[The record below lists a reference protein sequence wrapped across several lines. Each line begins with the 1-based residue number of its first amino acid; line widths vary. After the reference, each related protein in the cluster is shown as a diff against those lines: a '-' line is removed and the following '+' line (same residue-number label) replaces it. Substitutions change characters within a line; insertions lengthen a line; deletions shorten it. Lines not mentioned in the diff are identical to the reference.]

1 MDPLLF
7 VVISVSITVG
17 ALVFYIGNGVVKA
30 QKQSGRR
37 LASLSTR
44 EDVLQSD
51 FSERAVAPVMQGIG
65 RFALRFTPTGW
76 VAKAQHKLVLAGWA
90 ERMDGNTWAA
100 IRIIAI
106 VVSIV
111 LTFLAVPIVDSATM
125 KLVVGGLLLVIG
137 FFGPEASLNR
147 AIDDRRKEMEKQLPD
162 IIDLLVISVEAGL
175 GFEAAMGRVV
185 QNVPGELSREVQ
197 RTLQETRV
205 GVSRHEALRN
215 MSERTDVDDLNS
227 FILALIQADQFGVS
241 IARMLRVQAEEM
253 RVRRRQRIQEKAF
266 AAPVKMI
273 FPMLLCIFP
282 SIFIVILGPAVMNIR
297 DNLLCYVI
305 VLGRADRARVKRR
318 LR

>member
-7 VVISVSITVG
+7 AVVAVSVTVG
-17 ALVFYIGNGVVKA
+17 ALTVYVGNGILRS
-30 QKQSGRR
+30 QKDTGSR

-44 EDVLQSD
+44 DDVLNQD
-51 FSERAVAPVMQGIG
+51 FSQRAVAPVMQGIG

-76 VAKAQHKLVLAGWA
+76 VERAQRKLVLAGRA

-100 IRIIAI
+100 IRIIAMVAGI
-106 VVSIV
+106 VS
-111 LTFLAVPIVDSATM
+111 LFLVMPLIEGTVM
-125 KLVVGGLLLVIG
+125 RIGVGGLIVFLG

-147 AIDDRRKEMEKQLPD
+147 AIDDRRKKMERQLPD

-185 QNVPGELSREVQ
+185 QNVPGELSKEFA

-205 GVSRHEALRN
+205 GVSRNDALRA

-227 FILALIQADQFGVS
+227 FILSLIQADQFGVS
-241 IARMLRVQAEEM
+241 ISRMLRVQAEEM

-273 FPMLLCIFP
+273 FPMLFCIFP
-282 SIFIVILGPAVMNIR
+282 SIFIVILGPAAISISQG
-297 DNLLCYVI
+297 LL
-305 VLGRADRARVKRR
+305 L
-318 LR
+318 

>member
-17 ALVFYIGNGVVKA
+17 ALAFYIGNGVVKA

-37 LASLSTR
+37 LASLQTR
-44 EDVLQSD
+44 DDVLQAD

-100 IRIIAI
+100 IRILAI
-106 VVSIV
+106 VGSIV
-111 LTFLAVPIVDSATM
+111 LAFLAVPIVSGTMM
-125 KLVVGGLLLVIG
+125 KLLVGGLLLVIG

-147 AIDDRRKEMEKQLPD
+147 AIDDRRKSMEKQLPD

-185 QNVPGELSREVQ
+185 QNVPGELSREFQ

-297 DNLLCYVI
+297 ENLL
-305 VLGRADRARVKRR
+305 
-318 LR
+318 